1 MSGASTSSSSG
12 EVGSGIS
19 DGSTIMLVIVG
30 GSEGSS
36 SSSSASER
44 IVCCNGVASS
54 IDCSS
59 SSLPSSVGSECRTL
73 CSPHRSPEASGVVL
87 ARAAASSKSV
97 PGGRPVAGTR
107 GAEGFGVRAR
117 DDGTFRS
124 PDAYLGWSPCAA
136 AAVEWRSAL
145 RRSSISARSTC
156 SRRALSAASS
166 STCRRSARVSL
177 ARSEVSPQYL
187 GCGMYVLRDVPGT
200 FFLVMQ
206 DTRGK
211 IVVWLEWVW
220 FRSTIRLRW
229 TAGSRNVATLRP
241 ASGNWQRT
249 SGTIWTYLRQRFSQ
263 HSLQC
268 ITFCAE
274 RHYLCRQK
282 INLEFQVLQPEPG
295 G

>member
-1 MSGASTSSSSG
+1 MEERLAEIVYLGQEYLLTSRALRSKLLDLPAQRPSLPGAK
-12 EVGSGIS
+12 
-19 DGSTIMLVIVG
+19 
-30 GSEGSS
+30 
-36 SSSSASER
+36 R
-44 IVCCNGVASS
+44 GVAS
-54 IDCSS
+54 
-59 SSLPSSVGSECRTL
+59 
-73 CSPHRSPEASGVVL
+73 
-87 ARAAASSKSV
+87 
-97 PGGRPVAGTR
+97 
-107 GAEGFGVRAR
+107 
-117 DDGTFRS
+117 
-124 PDAYLGWSPCAA
+124 
-136 AAVEWRSAL
+136 
-145 RRSSISARSTC
+145 
-156 SRRALSAASS
+156 
-166 STCRRSARVSL
+166 VS
-177 ARSEVSPQYL
+177 

-211 IVVWLEWVW
+211 IVVWLWWVW